1 MLDFNTC
8 ETVENICGDL
18 ATTHT
23 HNERKYFI
31 RNSWKAICRRPDN
44 DLLY

>member
-23 HNERKYFI
+23 HTQREKIFYTKQLE
-31 RNSWKAICRRPDN
+31 S
-44 DLLY
+44 DLSKTG